1 MDKILKEKIINNI
14 FEGIDKIIETEYKH
28 HPNESSYS
36 VCKIQEGYNDYLK
49 ITFRKGKINYFRN
62 DFDWDTTPNLKMTC
76 EELKEIKRDN
86 FVEEIVPEIK
96 SKFEEIFFKY
106 KDSFLFRYKFLL
118 ILEFEGEEG
127 LLKDRT
133 YNEEFYIENK
143 ERKEE
148 LKSKIEDYIKE
159 VIFEEKKAIKDDREC
174 VVFVG
179 NLFDFNLMNYSENHL
194 IEIIEKILQVM
205 KSVKNRKLEKEIQ
218 HDILYHLGEWVD
230 DIFLKLE
237 PKKVTEEQI
246 DLYIYKAL
254 FQIKYGTYS
263 YDTKF
268 ACEDLKNAMNKYNSQ
283 KAKQY
288 LEKGTGILSDELIYY
303 KDENLECK
311 SNDILAIIDI
321 KIKNE
326 IAKSYE
332 KALDFIINL
341 LTKGFPHS
349 YAIKFSSKSEKEFLN
364 IKGLAKSS
372 THRFFRRILDFPELY
387 DKLEIYAKTA
397 MKEFEWYRDVEE
409 GEKSLLPGSY
419 AVFGLG
425 LYNEKYFLL
434 IKEYYSKLDDEHQL
448 VHQYFIEV
456 FIDKYGIT
464 EKSLPLILIG
474 LLSGQFEKVFKN
486 LAKLMKNEENK
497 KLLIKEIKKIDKYDK
512 EAILYSIWGNKWEKF
527 FKE

>member
-1 MDKILKEKIINNI
+1 MDKTLKEKVIAAT
-14 FEGIDKIIETEYKH
+14 FEGLDKIIETEYKH

-36 VCKIQEGYNDYLK
+36 GCRIQEGYNDYLK
-49 ITFRKGKINYFRN
+49 ITFRKGKINYYRHNFN
-62 DFDWDTTPNLKMTC
+62 WKTSPDLKIVC
-76 EELKEIKRDN
+76 EELKEVKKED
-86 FVEEIVPEIK
+86 FAEQVVPEIK

-133 YNEEFYIENK
+133 YSEEFYIENK

-148 LKSKIEDYIKE
+148 LKSKMEDYIKE

-179 NLFDFNLMNYSENHL
+179 NLFDFNLMEYGEKYL
-194 IEIIEKILQVM
+194 IELIEKILQVM

-218 HDILYHLGEWVD
+218 HDILYHLGEWTD

-263 YDTKF
+263 YDIKF
-268 ACEDLKNAMNKYNSQ
+268 ACDDLKNAMNKYNSQ

-311 SNDILAIIDI
+311 ANDVLTTIDI

-341 LTKGFPHS
+341 LSNSFPHS

-397 MKEFEWYRDVEE
+397 MKEFEWYQDVEE

-419 AVFGLG
+419 AIFGLG
-425 LYNEKYFLL
+425 LYNEKYFPL
-434 IKEYYSKLDDEHQL
+434 IEEYYLKVDDEHQL
-448 VHQYFIEV
+448 AHQYFIEAL
-456 FIDKYGIT
+456 IDRYGVT
-464 EKSLPLILIG
+464 EKSLPIIFEG
-474 LLSGQFEKVFKN
+474 FLSGQFDKVFKN
-486 LAKLMKNEENK
+486 LAKLMEDEENK
-497 KLLIKEIKKIDKYDK
+497 KLLIKELENFDKYEK
-512 EAILYSIWGNKWEKF
+512 ETILYSIWRDKWKKF
-527 FKE
+527 LI

>member
-28 HPNESSYS
+28 HPNERPYS
-36 VCKIQEGYNDYLK
+36 CCRIQEGYNDYLK
-49 ITFRKGKINYFRN
+49 ITFKKSQIKYYRC
-62 DFDWDTTPNLKMTC
+62 DFDWNTTPDLKIVC
-76 EELKEIKRDN
+76 EELKEVKRDD
-86 FVEEIVPEIK
+86 FVKEILPEIK
-96 SKFEEIFFKY
+96 SKFEELFFKY

-118 ILEFEGEEG
+118 ILEFEGEDG

-133 YNEEFYIENK
+133 YSEKFYIENK

-148 LKSKIEDYIKE
+148 LKLKMNEYIKGL
-159 VIFEEKKAIKDDREC
+159 ILEEKKFLKEHREC
-174 VVFVG
+174 YIFCR
-179 NLFDFNLMNYSENHL
+179 NLLDFNLMGYSEKYL
-194 IEIIEKILQVM
+194 IELIEKILQVM
-205 KSVKNRKLEKEIQ
+205 NSIEYRKIESDFKYNIIFHLKEWTR
-218 HDILYHLGEWVD
+218 DV
-230 DIFLKLE
+230 FLKLE
-237 PKKVTEEQI
+237 PEKVTEEQI

-254 FQIKYGTYS
+254 FQIKYSKYS
-263 YDTKF
+263 DDTKY
-268 ACEDLKNAMNKYNSQ
+268 ACEDLKNAMNNYSSQ

-288 LEKGTGILSDELIYY
+288 LEKGTGALPDKLIYY

-311 SNDILAIIDI
+311 ANDVLATVNI

-326 IAKSYE
+326 VAKSYE

-341 LTKGFPHS
+341 LSNGFPHS

-425 LYNEKYFLL
+425 LYNEKYFIL

-448 VHQYFIEV
+448 AHQYFIEAL
-456 FIDKYGIT
+456 IDKYGVT
-464 EKSLPLILIG
+464 EKSLATIFEG
-474 LLSGQFEKVFKN
+474 FLSGQFDKVFKN
-486 LAKLMKNEENK
+486 LAKLMEDEENK
-497 KLLIKEIKKIDKYDK
+497 KLLTKELENYDKYEK
-512 EAILYSIWGNKWEKF
+512 ENILYSIWGNKWKKIF
-527 FKE
+527 